1 VEVVIAGALF
11 QHLACPCV
19 HGCSQ
24 GGDEMGICHHLEIGT
39 KKQKI
44 LENLKSAA

>member
-24 GGDEMGICHHLEIGT
+24 GGT
-39 KKQKI
+39 KWEFATTWKLGLRNK
-44 LENLKSAA
+44 KF